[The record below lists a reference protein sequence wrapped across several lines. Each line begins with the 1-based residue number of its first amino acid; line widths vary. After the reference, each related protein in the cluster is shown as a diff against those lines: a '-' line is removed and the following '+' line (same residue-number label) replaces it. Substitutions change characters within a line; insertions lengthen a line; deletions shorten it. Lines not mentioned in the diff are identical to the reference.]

1 MQLCMYPLN
10 CKKTA
15 ALYTNCLKKRNSYQT
30 TNKPI
35 NTMKKLILIAAI
47 IFGSNLA
54 HAQRQLDT
62 SDFFEGYL
70 AQVIKDA
77 PRPKVFIGSG
87 KFDHS
92 ASIGRL
98 KDIFNDSG
106 EAFREIFGQ
115 MSEEFPGVTYSKDVS
130 VPYIKLDDYYRENIK
145 GHVYDS
151 TRYTGSD
158 PNQPDYIQENGKSI
172 LVERETIHCYDSTK
186 TRVRFIQIT
195 RYNGEIVSVLDN
207 GAELALKKNEE
218 TKG

>member
-1 MQLCMYPLN
+1 
-10 CKKTA
+10 
-15 ALYTNCLKKRNSYQT
+15 
-30 TNKPI
+30 
-35 NTMKKLILIAAI
+35 MKKLILIAAI

-54 HAQRQLDT
+54 HAQSQLDT

-92 ASIGRL
+92 SSIGKL
-98 KDIFNDSG
+98 KDIFSDSG

-115 MSEEFPGVTYSKDVS
+115 MSEEFPGVTYSNDAS

-145 GHVYDS
+145 GLVYYS
-151 TRYTGSD
+151 TRYSVSE
-158 PNQPDYIQENGKSI
+158 PNYIQENGKSI
-172 LVERETIHCYDSTK
+172 LVEREMIHCYDSTN

-207 GAELALKKNEE
+207 AKELASN
-218 TKG
+218 